1 MITIYQKP
9 FGFHIKLDKWNAD
22 IIADIKAINWQS
34 RKYIEAE
41 RVWEVDLS
49 HKAAVDALKIRYGG
63 RFVEQTEEEKIG
75 EIPPMPKLTIDIP
88 TRLPLREY
96 QAEGVAY
103 GMEKLHFINGDAPG
117 LGKEQPLSSL
127 IATPDGFVKMGN
139 VKIGT
144 SVFGADGNIYNV
156 TGVFPQ
162 GKKDVYEITFN
173 DGVVTHCGIDHL
185 WKIRDANRRRRG
197 NGWII
202 KPLSFMLKWGVLSKL
217 DNKRE
222 KSGRKA
228 ALKWEIP
235 MCDPV
240 KYSEKDYLIHPY
252 LLGIM
257 LGDGSLG
264 NKCICIS
271 IPDTEKEILDRI
283 TYLIP
288 EYMKFTPN
296 RSGACPNYS
305 LAQKYAYKNNPFMK
319 EIRELKLDVNGSKK
333 FIPEIYL
340 HGSVEQRIEL
350 LRGLM
355 DSDGSAKK
363 NRLTFHSKS
372 KSLVDSVATLV
383 RSLGGQAIIRIYDR
397 THHNKGIEYQLN
409 IRIKICPFYLTR
421 KIAQYNIKKENYC
434 SRYIKSV
441 VLKSNEEC
449 QCISV
454 SAPDKLYLTDN
465 YIVTHNTFQT
475 ITTIYALNAWPAL
488 IICPASLRRNWQA
501 EWEKFVG
508 IKAMIL
514 NDSVKKTWTTFY
526 EMGMCKVFIVNYESL
541 KKYFVLDIVKNEKG
555 KFKLSNVKFNS
566 NINIFESVAI
576 DEIHKCFP
584 YETLVNT
591 NKGLFKI
598 GDIVE
603 NNRNDLLVM
612 SLNLSTNLLT
622 YKPIINTW
630 KNDIRHRKIC
640 NITHNEGI
648 LRATEDHKIYTA
660 SGRYKKVSEIKSG
673 EILFVLQKEIHGSK
687 TRQWNR
693 KILQPQLCYK
703 PNEHKLQGERD
714 GSSKKRKNR
723 NYLRVVRKEILY
735 TCKQINTTQQRKAK
749 KVLQSKLFCK
759 IENEPAG
766 NKRKSL
772 FRRIK
777 SKTEKRCTKSEKQSC
792 SIKIK
797 IRQNDIKQSYV
808 KSGNKEKG
816 YRKIKRENIS
826 FKRWKW
832 TNDSSTIKTL
842 GSVMFTKR
850 SFRVSNNYRSGKKS
864 IRISSV
870 LLQSRYCFDF
880 IKDCNRSGR
889 IVSWNEKMEIFR
901 RTKNR
906 NIKCVRVESVEVQK
920 QRNNGQLGRSF
931 EKNQTVYDLEIAD
944 NNNYFADNI
953 LVSNCK
959 DPTTMVSKLVRGI
972 CAKKKVVI
980 GLTGTP
986 IVNKPKD
993 LVAQLLTIGQLEA
1006 VAGNYKH
1013 FMNRYCGGMAGAG
1026 ATNLSELNYKL
1037 KTTCFFQR
1045 LKKDVLKDLPDKV
1058 HQIVYCDITTRDEY
1072 NKAST
1077 DLANYLKENKD
1088 KTDAEVAKSMRGEV
1102 MVKIGILKQISARGK
1117 MNEVSEYIEE
1127 IVDADEKVGVF
1138 LHHKE
1143 IANFVKEKFPST
1155 LLYTGSQSD
1164 EEKNKAVHDFQKCK
1178 KCDIRFENHVNCDH
1192 EHVPSNNKII
1202 ALSTKAGGVGLTLT
1216 AASRMA
1222 VIELPWHPADCEQI
1236 ESRFHRMSQKNSV
1249 QCTYFLGKDTID
1261 EHIYDIIEKKR
1272 AIADTVL
1279 GVSDD
1284 RKFVDDFI
1292 KDFADGKIKL

>member
-49 HKAAVDALKIRYGG
+49 HKSAVDQLKIKYNGRY
-63 RFVEQTEEEKIG
+63 VEQTEEEKIDD
-75 EIPPMPKLTIDIP
+75 IPPMPKLTIDIP

-117 LGKEQPLSSL
+117 LGKS
-127 IATPDGFVKMGN
+127 
-139 VKIGT
+139 
-144 SVFGADGNIYNV
+144 
-156 TGVFPQ
+156 
-162 GKKDVYEITFN
+162 
-173 DGVVTHCGIDHL
+173 
-185 WKIRDANRRRRG
+185 
-197 NGWII
+197 
-202 KPLSFMLKWGVLSKL
+202 
-217 DNKRE
+217 
-222 KSGRKA
+222 
-228 ALKWEIP
+228 
-235 MCDPV
+235 
-240 KYSEKDYLIHPY
+240 
-252 LLGIM
+252 
-257 LGDGSLG
+257 
-264 NKCICIS
+264 
-271 IPDTEKEILDRI
+271 
-283 TYLIP
+283 
-288 EYMKFTPN
+288 
-296 RSGACPNYS
+296 
-305 LAQKYAYKNNPFMK
+305 
-319 EIRELKLDVNGSKK
+319 
-333 FIPEIYL
+333 
-340 HGSVEQRIEL
+340 
-350 LRGLM
+350 
-355 DSDGSAKK
+355 
-363 NRLTFHSKS
+363 
-372 KSLVDSVATLV
+372 
-383 RSLGGQAIIRIYDR
+383 
-397 THHNKGIEYQLN
+397 
-409 IRIKICPFYLTR
+409 
-421 KIAQYNIKKENYC
+421 
-434 SRYIKSV
+434 
-441 VLKSNEEC
+441 
-449 QCISV
+449 
-454 SAPDKLYLTDN
+454 
-465 YIVTHNTFQT
+465 FQT
-475 ITTIYALNAWPAL
+475 IATIYALNAWPAL
-488 IICPASLRRNWQA
+488 IICPASLRRNWQL

-514 NDSVKKTWTTFY
+514 NDSVKKTWPTFY

-576 DEIHKCFP
+576 DE
-584 YETLVNT
+584 L
-591 NKGLFKI
+591 
-598 GDIVE
+598 
-603 NNRNDLLVM
+603 
-612 SLNLSTNLLT
+612 
-622 YKPIINTW
+622 
-630 KNDIRHRKIC
+630 
-640 NITHNEGI
+640 
-648 LRATEDHKIYTA
+648 HKI
-660 SGRYKKVSEIKSG
+660 
-673 EILFVLQKEIHGSK
+673 
-687 TRQWNR
+687 
-693 KILQPQLCYK
+693 
-703 PNEHKLQGERD
+703 
-714 GSSKKRKNR
+714 
-723 NYLRVVRKEILY
+723 
-735 TCKQINTTQQRKAK
+735 
-749 KVLQSKLFCK
+749 
-759 IENEPAG
+759 
-766 NKRKSL
+766 
-772 FRRIK
+772 
-777 SKTEKRCTKSEKQSC
+777 
-792 SIKIK
+792 
-797 IRQNDIKQSYV
+797 
-808 KSGNKEKG
+808 
-816 YRKIKRENIS
+816 
-826 FKRWKW
+826 
-832 TNDSSTIKTL
+832 
-842 GSVMFTKR
+842 
-850 SFRVSNNYRSGKKS
+850 
-864 IRISSV
+864 
-870 LLQSRYCFDF
+870 
-880 IKDCNRSGR
+880 
-889 IVSWNEKMEIFR
+889 
-901 RTKNR
+901 
-906 NIKCVRVESVEVQK
+906 
-920 QRNNGQLGRSF
+920 
-931 EKNQTVYDLEIAD
+931 
-944 NNNYFADNI
+944 
-953 LVSNCK
+953 K
-959 DPTTMVSKLVRGI
+959 DPTTMVSKLVRGV

-993 LVAQLLTIGQLEA
+993 LVAQLLAIGQLEA

-1026 ATNLSELNYKL
+1026 ATNLEELNYKL

-1072 NKAST
+1072 NKASS

-1292 KDFADGKIKL
+1292 KDYNDGKIKL

>member
-1 MITIYQKP
+1 MITIFQKP

-117 LGKEQPLSSL
+117 LGKS
-127 IATPDGFVKMGN
+127 
-139 VKIGT
+139 
-144 SVFGADGNIYNV
+144 
-156 TGVFPQ
+156 
-162 GKKDVYEITFN
+162 
-173 DGVVTHCGIDHL
+173 
-185 WKIRDANRRRRG
+185 
-197 NGWII
+197 
-202 KPLSFMLKWGVLSKL
+202 
-217 DNKRE
+217 
-222 KSGRKA
+222 
-228 ALKWEIP
+228 
-235 MCDPV
+235 
-240 KYSEKDYLIHPY
+240 
-252 LLGIM
+252 
-257 LGDGSLG
+257 
-264 NKCICIS
+264 
-271 IPDTEKEILDRI
+271 
-283 TYLIP
+283 
-288 EYMKFTPN
+288 
-296 RSGACPNYS
+296 
-305 LAQKYAYKNNPFMK
+305 
-319 EIRELKLDVNGSKK
+319 
-333 FIPEIYL
+333 
-340 HGSVEQRIEL
+340 
-350 LRGLM
+350 
-355 DSDGSAKK
+355 
-363 NRLTFHSKS
+363 
-372 KSLVDSVATLV
+372 
-383 RSLGGQAIIRIYDR
+383 
-397 THHNKGIEYQLN
+397 
-409 IRIKICPFYLTR
+409 
-421 KIAQYNIKKENYC
+421 
-434 SRYIKSV
+434 
-441 VLKSNEEC
+441 
-449 QCISV
+449 
-454 SAPDKLYLTDN
+454 
-465 YIVTHNTFQT
+465 FQT
-475 ITTIYALNAWPAL
+475 IATIYALNAWPAL
-488 IICPASLRRNWQA
+488 IICPASLRRNWQL

-514 NDSVKKTWTTFY
+514 NDSVKKTWPTFY

-576 DEIHKCFP
+576 DE
-584 YETLVNT
+584 L
-591 NKGLFKI
+591 
-598 GDIVE
+598 
-603 NNRNDLLVM
+603 
-612 SLNLSTNLLT
+612 
-622 YKPIINTW
+622 
-630 KNDIRHRKIC
+630 
-640 NITHNEGI
+640 
-648 LRATEDHKIYTA
+648 HKI
-660 SGRYKKVSEIKSG
+660 
-673 EILFVLQKEIHGSK
+673 
-687 TRQWNR
+687 
-693 KILQPQLCYK
+693 
-703 PNEHKLQGERD
+703 
-714 GSSKKRKNR
+714 
-723 NYLRVVRKEILY
+723 
-735 TCKQINTTQQRKAK
+735 
-749 KVLQSKLFCK
+749 
-759 IENEPAG
+759 
-766 NKRKSL
+766 
-772 FRRIK
+772 
-777 SKTEKRCTKSEKQSC
+777 
-792 SIKIK
+792 
-797 IRQNDIKQSYV
+797 
-808 KSGNKEKG
+808 
-816 YRKIKRENIS
+816 
-826 FKRWKW
+826 
-832 TNDSSTIKTL
+832 
-842 GSVMFTKR
+842 
-850 SFRVSNNYRSGKKS
+850 
-864 IRISSV
+864 
-870 LLQSRYCFDF
+870 
-880 IKDCNRSGR
+880 
-889 IVSWNEKMEIFR
+889 
-901 RTKNR
+901 
-906 NIKCVRVESVEVQK
+906 
-920 QRNNGQLGRSF
+920 
-931 EKNQTVYDLEIAD
+931 
-944 NNNYFADNI
+944 
-953 LVSNCK
+953 K
-959 DPTTMVSKLVRGI
+959 DPTTMVSKLVRGV

-993 LVAQLLTIGQLEA
+993 LVAQLLAIGQLEA

-1026 ATNLSELNYKL
+1026 ATNLEELNYKL

-1292 KDFADGKIKL
+1292 KDYNDGKIKL

>member
-117 LGKEQPLSSL
+117 LGKS
-127 IATPDGFVKMGN
+127 
-139 VKIGT
+139 
-144 SVFGADGNIYNV
+144 
-156 TGVFPQ
+156 
-162 GKKDVYEITFN
+162 
-173 DGVVTHCGIDHL
+173 
-185 WKIRDANRRRRG
+185 
-197 NGWII
+197 
-202 KPLSFMLKWGVLSKL
+202 
-217 DNKRE
+217 
-222 KSGRKA
+222 
-228 ALKWEIP
+228 
-235 MCDPV
+235 
-240 KYSEKDYLIHPY
+240 
-252 LLGIM
+252 
-257 LGDGSLG
+257 
-264 NKCICIS
+264 
-271 IPDTEKEILDRI
+271 
-283 TYLIP
+283 
-288 EYMKFTPN
+288 
-296 RSGACPNYS
+296 
-305 LAQKYAYKNNPFMK
+305 
-319 EIRELKLDVNGSKK
+319 
-333 FIPEIYL
+333 
-340 HGSVEQRIEL
+340 
-350 LRGLM
+350 
-355 DSDGSAKK
+355 
-363 NRLTFHSKS
+363 
-372 KSLVDSVATLV
+372 
-383 RSLGGQAIIRIYDR
+383 
-397 THHNKGIEYQLN
+397 
-409 IRIKICPFYLTR
+409 
-421 KIAQYNIKKENYC
+421 
-434 SRYIKSV
+434 
-441 VLKSNEEC
+441 
-449 QCISV
+449 
-454 SAPDKLYLTDN
+454 
-465 YIVTHNTFQT
+465 FQT
-475 ITTIYALNAWPAL
+475 IATIYALNAWPAL
-488 IICPASLRRNWQA
+488 IICPASLRRNWQL

-514 NDSVKKTWTTFY
+514 NDSVKKTWPTFY

-576 DEIHKCFP
+576 DE
-584 YETLVNT
+584 L
-591 NKGLFKI
+591 
-598 GDIVE
+598 
-603 NNRNDLLVM
+603 
-612 SLNLSTNLLT
+612 
-622 YKPIINTW
+622 
-630 KNDIRHRKIC
+630 
-640 NITHNEGI
+640 
-648 LRATEDHKIYTA
+648 HKI
-660 SGRYKKVSEIKSG
+660 
-673 EILFVLQKEIHGSK
+673 
-687 TRQWNR
+687 
-693 KILQPQLCYK
+693 
-703 PNEHKLQGERD
+703 
-714 GSSKKRKNR
+714 
-723 NYLRVVRKEILY
+723 
-735 TCKQINTTQQRKAK
+735 
-749 KVLQSKLFCK
+749 
-759 IENEPAG
+759 
-766 NKRKSL
+766 
-772 FRRIK
+772 
-777 SKTEKRCTKSEKQSC
+777 
-792 SIKIK
+792 
-797 IRQNDIKQSYV
+797 
-808 KSGNKEKG
+808 
-816 YRKIKRENIS
+816 
-826 FKRWKW
+826 
-832 TNDSSTIKTL
+832 
-842 GSVMFTKR
+842 
-850 SFRVSNNYRSGKKS
+850 
-864 IRISSV
+864 
-870 LLQSRYCFDF
+870 
-880 IKDCNRSGR
+880 
-889 IVSWNEKMEIFR
+889 
-901 RTKNR
+901 
-906 NIKCVRVESVEVQK
+906 
-920 QRNNGQLGRSF
+920 
-931 EKNQTVYDLEIAD
+931 
-944 NNNYFADNI
+944 
-953 LVSNCK
+953 K
-959 DPTTMVSKLVRGI
+959 DPTTMVSKLVRGV

-993 LVAQLLTIGQLEA
+993 LVAQLLAIGQLEA

-1026 ATNLSELNYKL
+1026 ATNLEELNYKL

-1155 LLYTGSQSD
+1155 LLYTGAQSD
-1164 EEKNKAVHDFQKCK
+1164 EEKDRAVHEFQKCK
-1178 KCDIRFENHVNCDH
+1178 KCNVRFENHINSDH
-1192 EHVPSNNKII
+1192 EHVPSDSKII

-1222 VIELPWHPADCEQI
+1222 VLELPWHPADCEQI

-1292 KDFADGKIKL
+1292 KDYNDGKIKL

>member
-1 MITIYQKP
+1 MITIFQKP

-88 TRLPLREY
+88 TRLPLRDY
-96 QAEGVAY
+96 QKEDVAY
-103 GMEKLHFINGDAPG
+103 GMEKLHFINGNQPG
-117 LGKEQPLSSL
+117 LGKSFEA
-127 IATPDGFVKMGN
+127 IA
-139 VKIGT
+139 
-144 SVFGADGNIYNV
+144 
-156 TGVFPQ
+156 
-162 GKKDVYEITFN
+162 
-173 DGVVTHCGIDHL
+173 
-185 WKIRDANRRRRG
+185 
-197 NGWII
+197 
-202 KPLSFMLKWGVLSKL
+202 
-217 DNKRE
+217 
-222 KSGRKA
+222 
-228 ALKWEIP
+228 
-235 MCDPV
+235 
-240 KYSEKDYLIHPY
+240 
-252 LLGIM
+252 
-257 LGDGSLG
+257 
-264 NKCICIS
+264 
-271 IPDTEKEILDRI
+271 
-283 TYLIP
+283 
-288 EYMKFTPN
+288 
-296 RSGACPNYS
+296 
-305 LAQKYAYKNNPFMK
+305 
-319 EIRELKLDVNGSKK
+319 
-333 FIPEIYL
+333 
-340 HGSVEQRIEL
+340 
-350 LRGLM
+350 
-355 DSDGSAKK
+355 
-363 NRLTFHSKS
+363 
-372 KSLVDSVATLV
+372 
-383 RSLGGQAIIRIYDR
+383 
-397 THHNKGIEYQLN
+397 
-409 IRIKICPFYLTR
+409 
-421 KIAQYNIKKENYC
+421 
-434 SRYIKSV
+434 
-441 VLKSNEEC
+441 
-449 QCISV
+449 
-454 SAPDKLYLTDN
+454 
-465 YIVTHNTFQT
+465 
-475 ITTIYALNAWPAL
+475 TIYALNAWPAL
-488 IICPASLRRNWQA
+488 IICPASLRRNWQI

-514 NDSVKKTWTTFY
+514 NDSVKKTWPTFY

-576 DEIHKCFP
+576 DE
-584 YETLVNT
+584 L
-591 NKGLFKI
+591 
-598 GDIVE
+598 
-603 NNRNDLLVM
+603 
-612 SLNLSTNLLT
+612 
-622 YKPIINTW
+622 
-630 KNDIRHRKIC
+630 
-640 NITHNEGI
+640 
-648 LRATEDHKIYTA
+648 HKI
-660 SGRYKKVSEIKSG
+660 
-673 EILFVLQKEIHGSK
+673 
-687 TRQWNR
+687 
-693 KILQPQLCYK
+693 
-703 PNEHKLQGERD
+703 
-714 GSSKKRKNR
+714 
-723 NYLRVVRKEILY
+723 
-735 TCKQINTTQQRKAK
+735 
-749 KVLQSKLFCK
+749 
-759 IENEPAG
+759 
-766 NKRKSL
+766 
-772 FRRIK
+772 
-777 SKTEKRCTKSEKQSC
+777 
-792 SIKIK
+792 
-797 IRQNDIKQSYV
+797 
-808 KSGNKEKG
+808 
-816 YRKIKRENIS
+816 
-826 FKRWKW
+826 
-832 TNDSSTIKTL
+832 
-842 GSVMFTKR
+842 
-850 SFRVSNNYRSGKKS
+850 
-864 IRISSV
+864 
-870 LLQSRYCFDF
+870 
-880 IKDCNRSGR
+880 
-889 IVSWNEKMEIFR
+889 
-901 RTKNR
+901 
-906 NIKCVRVESVEVQK
+906 
-920 QRNNGQLGRSF
+920 
-931 EKNQTVYDLEIAD
+931 
-944 NNNYFADNI
+944 
-953 LVSNCK
+953 K
-959 DPTTMVSKLVRGI
+959 DPTTMVSKLVRGV

-993 LVAQLLTIGQLEA
+993 LVAQLLAIGQLEA

-1026 ATNLSELNYKL
+1026 ATNLEELNYKL

-1292 KDFADGKIKL
+1292 KDYNDGKIKL

>member
-1 MITIYQKP
+1 MITIFQKP

-117 LGKEQPLSSL
+117 LGKS
-127 IATPDGFVKMGN
+127 
-139 VKIGT
+139 
-144 SVFGADGNIYNV
+144 
-156 TGVFPQ
+156 
-162 GKKDVYEITFN
+162 
-173 DGVVTHCGIDHL
+173 
-185 WKIRDANRRRRG
+185 
-197 NGWII
+197 
-202 KPLSFMLKWGVLSKL
+202 
-217 DNKRE
+217 
-222 KSGRKA
+222 
-228 ALKWEIP
+228 
-235 MCDPV
+235 
-240 KYSEKDYLIHPY
+240 
-252 LLGIM
+252 
-257 LGDGSLG
+257 
-264 NKCICIS
+264 
-271 IPDTEKEILDRI
+271 
-283 TYLIP
+283 
-288 EYMKFTPN
+288 
-296 RSGACPNYS
+296 
-305 LAQKYAYKNNPFMK
+305 
-319 EIRELKLDVNGSKK
+319 
-333 FIPEIYL
+333 
-340 HGSVEQRIEL
+340 
-350 LRGLM
+350 
-355 DSDGSAKK
+355 
-363 NRLTFHSKS
+363 
-372 KSLVDSVATLV
+372 
-383 RSLGGQAIIRIYDR
+383 
-397 THHNKGIEYQLN
+397 
-409 IRIKICPFYLTR
+409 
-421 KIAQYNIKKENYC
+421 
-434 SRYIKSV
+434 
-441 VLKSNEEC
+441 
-449 QCISV
+449 
-454 SAPDKLYLTDN
+454 
-465 YIVTHNTFQT
+465 FQT
-475 ITTIYALNAWPAL
+475 IATIYALNAWPAL
-488 IICPASLRRNWQA
+488 IICPASLRRNWQL

-514 NDSVKKTWTTFY
+514 NDSVKKTWPTFY

-576 DEIHKCFP
+576 DE
-584 YETLVNT
+584 L
-591 NKGLFKI
+591 
-598 GDIVE
+598 
-603 NNRNDLLVM
+603 
-612 SLNLSTNLLT
+612 
-622 YKPIINTW
+622 
-630 KNDIRHRKIC
+630 
-640 NITHNEGI
+640 
-648 LRATEDHKIYTA
+648 HKI
-660 SGRYKKVSEIKSG
+660 
-673 EILFVLQKEIHGSK
+673 
-687 TRQWNR
+687 
-693 KILQPQLCYK
+693 
-703 PNEHKLQGERD
+703 
-714 GSSKKRKNR
+714 
-723 NYLRVVRKEILY
+723 
-735 TCKQINTTQQRKAK
+735 
-749 KVLQSKLFCK
+749 
-759 IENEPAG
+759 
-766 NKRKSL
+766 
-772 FRRIK
+772 
-777 SKTEKRCTKSEKQSC
+777 
-792 SIKIK
+792 
-797 IRQNDIKQSYV
+797 
-808 KSGNKEKG
+808 
-816 YRKIKRENIS
+816 
-826 FKRWKW
+826 
-832 TNDSSTIKTL
+832 
-842 GSVMFTKR
+842 
-850 SFRVSNNYRSGKKS
+850 
-864 IRISSV
+864 
-870 LLQSRYCFDF
+870 
-880 IKDCNRSGR
+880 
-889 IVSWNEKMEIFR
+889 
-901 RTKNR
+901 
-906 NIKCVRVESVEVQK
+906 
-920 QRNNGQLGRSF
+920 
-931 EKNQTVYDLEIAD
+931 
-944 NNNYFADNI
+944 
-953 LVSNCK
+953 K
-959 DPTTMVSKLVRGI
+959 DPTTMVSKLVRGV

-993 LVAQLLTIGQLEA
+993 LVAQLLAIGQLEA

-1026 ATNLSELNYKL
+1026 ATNLEELNYKL

-1072 NKAST
+1072 NKASS

-1202 ALSTKAGGVGLTLT
+1202 ALSTKAGSVGLTLT

-1261 EHIYDIIEKKR
+1261 EHTYDIIEKKR

-1292 KDFADGKIKL
+1292 KDYNDGKIKL

>member
-1 MITIYQKP
+1 MITIFQKP

-49 HKAAVDALKIRYGG
+49 HKSAVDQLKIKYNGRY
-63 RFVEQTEEEKIG
+63 VEQTEEEKIG
-75 EIPPMPKLTIDIP
+75 DIPPMPKLTIDIP

-96 QAEGVAY
+96 QADGVAY

-488 IICPASLRRNWQA
+488 IICPASLRRNWQL

-514 NDSVKKTWTTFY
+514 NDSVKKTWPTFY

-541 KKYFVLDIVKNEKG
+541 KKFFVQDIVKNEKG

-566 NINIFESVAI
+566 NITLFDSVAI
-576 DEIHKCFP
+576 DE
-584 YETLVNT
+584 L
-591 NKGLFKI
+591 
-598 GDIVE
+598 
-603 NNRNDLLVM
+603 
-612 SLNLSTNLLT
+612 
-622 YKPIINTW
+622 
-630 KNDIRHRKIC
+630 
-640 NITHNEGI
+640 
-648 LRATEDHKIYTA
+648 HKI
-660 SGRYKKVSEIKSG
+660 
-673 EILFVLQKEIHGSK
+673 
-687 TRQWNR
+687 
-693 KILQPQLCYK
+693 
-703 PNEHKLQGERD
+703 
-714 GSSKKRKNR
+714 
-723 NYLRVVRKEILY
+723 
-735 TCKQINTTQQRKAK
+735 
-749 KVLQSKLFCK
+749 
-759 IENEPAG
+759 
-766 NKRKSL
+766 
-772 FRRIK
+772 
-777 SKTEKRCTKSEKQSC
+777 
-792 SIKIK
+792 
-797 IRQNDIKQSYV
+797 
-808 KSGNKEKG
+808 
-816 YRKIKRENIS
+816 
-826 FKRWKW
+826 
-832 TNDSSTIKTL
+832 
-842 GSVMFTKR
+842 
-850 SFRVSNNYRSGKKS
+850 
-864 IRISSV
+864 
-870 LLQSRYCFDF
+870 
-880 IKDCNRSGR
+880 
-889 IVSWNEKMEIFR
+889 
-901 RTKNR
+901 
-906 NIKCVRVESVEVQK
+906 
-920 QRNNGQLGRSF
+920 
-931 EKNQTVYDLEIAD
+931 
-944 NNNYFADNI
+944 
-953 LVSNCK
+953 K
-959 DPTTMVSKLVRGI
+959 DPTTMVSKLVRGV

-993 LVAQLLTIGQLEA
+993 LVAQLLAIGQLEA

-1026 ATNLSELNYKL
+1026 ATNLEELNYKL

-1292 KDFADGKIKL
+1292 KDYNDGKIKL

>member
-1 MITIYQKP
+1 MITIFQKP

-49 HKAAVDALKIRYGG
+49 HKSAVDQLKIKYNGRY
-63 RFVEQTEEEKIG
+63 VEQTEEEKIG
-75 EIPPMPKLTIDIP
+75 DIPPMPKLTIDIP

-96 QAEGVAY
+96 QADGVAY

-117 LGKEQPLSSL
+117 LGKS
-127 IATPDGFVKMGN
+127 
-139 VKIGT
+139 
-144 SVFGADGNIYNV
+144 
-156 TGVFPQ
+156 
-162 GKKDVYEITFN
+162 
-173 DGVVTHCGIDHL
+173 
-185 WKIRDANRRRRG
+185 
-197 NGWII
+197 
-202 KPLSFMLKWGVLSKL
+202 
-217 DNKRE
+217 
-222 KSGRKA
+222 
-228 ALKWEIP
+228 
-235 MCDPV
+235 
-240 KYSEKDYLIHPY
+240 
-252 LLGIM
+252 
-257 LGDGSLG
+257 
-264 NKCICIS
+264 
-271 IPDTEKEILDRI
+271 
-283 TYLIP
+283 
-288 EYMKFTPN
+288 
-296 RSGACPNYS
+296 
-305 LAQKYAYKNNPFMK
+305 
-319 EIRELKLDVNGSKK
+319 
-333 FIPEIYL
+333 
-340 HGSVEQRIEL
+340 
-350 LRGLM
+350 
-355 DSDGSAKK
+355 
-363 NRLTFHSKS
+363 
-372 KSLVDSVATLV
+372 
-383 RSLGGQAIIRIYDR
+383 
-397 THHNKGIEYQLN
+397 
-409 IRIKICPFYLTR
+409 
-421 KIAQYNIKKENYC
+421 
-434 SRYIKSV
+434 
-441 VLKSNEEC
+441 
-449 QCISV
+449 
-454 SAPDKLYLTDN
+454 
-465 YIVTHNTFQT
+465 FQT
-475 ITTIYALNAWPAL
+475 IATIYALNAWPAL
-488 IICPASLRRNWQA
+488 IICPASLRRNWQL

-514 NDSVKKTWTTFY
+514 NDSVKKTWPTFY

-576 DEIHKCFP
+576 DE
-584 YETLVNT
+584 L
-591 NKGLFKI
+591 
-598 GDIVE
+598 
-603 NNRNDLLVM
+603 
-612 SLNLSTNLLT
+612 
-622 YKPIINTW
+622 
-630 KNDIRHRKIC
+630 
-640 NITHNEGI
+640 
-648 LRATEDHKIYTA
+648 HKI
-660 SGRYKKVSEIKSG
+660 
-673 EILFVLQKEIHGSK
+673 
-687 TRQWNR
+687 
-693 KILQPQLCYK
+693 
-703 PNEHKLQGERD
+703 
-714 GSSKKRKNR
+714 
-723 NYLRVVRKEILY
+723 
-735 TCKQINTTQQRKAK
+735 
-749 KVLQSKLFCK
+749 
-759 IENEPAG
+759 
-766 NKRKSL
+766 
-772 FRRIK
+772 
-777 SKTEKRCTKSEKQSC
+777 
-792 SIKIK
+792 
-797 IRQNDIKQSYV
+797 
-808 KSGNKEKG
+808 
-816 YRKIKRENIS
+816 
-826 FKRWKW
+826 
-832 TNDSSTIKTL
+832 
-842 GSVMFTKR
+842 
-850 SFRVSNNYRSGKKS
+850 
-864 IRISSV
+864 
-870 LLQSRYCFDF
+870 
-880 IKDCNRSGR
+880 
-889 IVSWNEKMEIFR
+889 
-901 RTKNR
+901 
-906 NIKCVRVESVEVQK
+906 
-920 QRNNGQLGRSF
+920 
-931 EKNQTVYDLEIAD
+931 
-944 NNNYFADNI
+944 
-953 LVSNCK
+953 K
-959 DPTTMVSKLVRGI
+959 DPTTMVSKLVRGV

-993 LVAQLLTIGQLEA
+993 LVAQLLAIGQLEA

-1026 ATNLSELNYKL
+1026 ATNLEELNYKL

-1292 KDFADGKIKL
+1292 KDYNDGKIKL

>member
-117 LGKEQPLSSL
+117 LGKS
-127 IATPDGFVKMGN
+127 
-139 VKIGT
+139 
-144 SVFGADGNIYNV
+144 
-156 TGVFPQ
+156 
-162 GKKDVYEITFN
+162 
-173 DGVVTHCGIDHL
+173 
-185 WKIRDANRRRRG
+185 
-197 NGWII
+197 
-202 KPLSFMLKWGVLSKL
+202 
-217 DNKRE
+217 
-222 KSGRKA
+222 
-228 ALKWEIP
+228 
-235 MCDPV
+235 
-240 KYSEKDYLIHPY
+240 
-252 LLGIM
+252 
-257 LGDGSLG
+257 
-264 NKCICIS
+264 
-271 IPDTEKEILDRI
+271 
-283 TYLIP
+283 
-288 EYMKFTPN
+288 
-296 RSGACPNYS
+296 
-305 LAQKYAYKNNPFMK
+305 
-319 EIRELKLDVNGSKK
+319 
-333 FIPEIYL
+333 
-340 HGSVEQRIEL
+340 
-350 LRGLM
+350 
-355 DSDGSAKK
+355 
-363 NRLTFHSKS
+363 
-372 KSLVDSVATLV
+372 
-383 RSLGGQAIIRIYDR
+383 
-397 THHNKGIEYQLN
+397 
-409 IRIKICPFYLTR
+409 
-421 KIAQYNIKKENYC
+421 
-434 SRYIKSV
+434 
-441 VLKSNEEC
+441 
-449 QCISV
+449 
-454 SAPDKLYLTDN
+454 
-465 YIVTHNTFQT
+465 FQT
-475 ITTIYALNAWPAL
+475 IATIYALNAWPAL
-488 IICPASLRRNWQA
+488 IICPASLRRNWQL

-514 NDSVKKTWTTFY
+514 NDSVKKTWPTFY

-576 DEIHKCFP
+576 DE
-584 YETLVNT
+584 L
-591 NKGLFKI
+591 
-598 GDIVE
+598 
-603 NNRNDLLVM
+603 
-612 SLNLSTNLLT
+612 
-622 YKPIINTW
+622 
-630 KNDIRHRKIC
+630 
-640 NITHNEGI
+640 
-648 LRATEDHKIYTA
+648 HKI
-660 SGRYKKVSEIKSG
+660 
-673 EILFVLQKEIHGSK
+673 
-687 TRQWNR
+687 
-693 KILQPQLCYK
+693 
-703 PNEHKLQGERD
+703 
-714 GSSKKRKNR
+714 
-723 NYLRVVRKEILY
+723 
-735 TCKQINTTQQRKAK
+735 
-749 KVLQSKLFCK
+749 
-759 IENEPAG
+759 
-766 NKRKSL
+766 
-772 FRRIK
+772 
-777 SKTEKRCTKSEKQSC
+777 
-792 SIKIK
+792 
-797 IRQNDIKQSYV
+797 
-808 KSGNKEKG
+808 
-816 YRKIKRENIS
+816 
-826 FKRWKW
+826 
-832 TNDSSTIKTL
+832 
-842 GSVMFTKR
+842 
-850 SFRVSNNYRSGKKS
+850 
-864 IRISSV
+864 
-870 LLQSRYCFDF
+870 
-880 IKDCNRSGR
+880 
-889 IVSWNEKMEIFR
+889 
-901 RTKNR
+901 
-906 NIKCVRVESVEVQK
+906 
-920 QRNNGQLGRSF
+920 
-931 EKNQTVYDLEIAD
+931 
-944 NNNYFADNI
+944 
-953 LVSNCK
+953 K
-959 DPTTMVSKLVRGI
+959 DPTTMVSKLVRGV

-993 LVAQLLTIGQLEA
+993 LVAQLLAIGQLEA

-1026 ATNLSELNYKL
+1026 ATNLEELNYKL

-1292 KDFADGKIKL
+1292 KDYNDGKIKL

>member
-1 MITIYQKP
+1 MITIFQKP

-103 GMEKLHFINGDAPG
+103 GMEKLHFINGDSPG
-117 LGKEQPLSSL
+117 LGKS
-127 IATPDGFVKMGN
+127 
-139 VKIGT
+139 
-144 SVFGADGNIYNV
+144 
-156 TGVFPQ
+156 
-162 GKKDVYEITFN
+162 
-173 DGVVTHCGIDHL
+173 
-185 WKIRDANRRRRG
+185 
-197 NGWII
+197 
-202 KPLSFMLKWGVLSKL
+202 
-217 DNKRE
+217 
-222 KSGRKA
+222 
-228 ALKWEIP
+228 
-235 MCDPV
+235 
-240 KYSEKDYLIHPY
+240 
-252 LLGIM
+252 
-257 LGDGSLG
+257 
-264 NKCICIS
+264 
-271 IPDTEKEILDRI
+271 
-283 TYLIP
+283 
-288 EYMKFTPN
+288 
-296 RSGACPNYS
+296 
-305 LAQKYAYKNNPFMK
+305 
-319 EIRELKLDVNGSKK
+319 
-333 FIPEIYL
+333 
-340 HGSVEQRIEL
+340 
-350 LRGLM
+350 
-355 DSDGSAKK
+355 
-363 NRLTFHSKS
+363 
-372 KSLVDSVATLV
+372 
-383 RSLGGQAIIRIYDR
+383 
-397 THHNKGIEYQLN
+397 
-409 IRIKICPFYLTR
+409 
-421 KIAQYNIKKENYC
+421 
-434 SRYIKSV
+434 
-441 VLKSNEEC
+441 
-449 QCISV
+449 
-454 SAPDKLYLTDN
+454 
-465 YIVTHNTFQT
+465 FQT
-475 ITTIYALNAWPAL
+475 IATIYALNAWPAL
-488 IICPASLRRNWQA
+488 IICPASLRRNWQL

-514 NDSVKKTWTTFY
+514 NDSVKKTWPTFY

-541 KKYFVLDIVKNEKG
+541 KKFFVQDIVKNEKG

-576 DEIHKCFP
+576 DE
-584 YETLVNT
+584 L
-591 NKGLFKI
+591 
-598 GDIVE
+598 
-603 NNRNDLLVM
+603 
-612 SLNLSTNLLT
+612 
-622 YKPIINTW
+622 
-630 KNDIRHRKIC
+630 
-640 NITHNEGI
+640 
-648 LRATEDHKIYTA
+648 HKI
-660 SGRYKKVSEIKSG
+660 
-673 EILFVLQKEIHGSK
+673 
-687 TRQWNR
+687 
-693 KILQPQLCYK
+693 
-703 PNEHKLQGERD
+703 
-714 GSSKKRKNR
+714 
-723 NYLRVVRKEILY
+723 
-735 TCKQINTTQQRKAK
+735 
-749 KVLQSKLFCK
+749 
-759 IENEPAG
+759 
-766 NKRKSL
+766 
-772 FRRIK
+772 
-777 SKTEKRCTKSEKQSC
+777 
-792 SIKIK
+792 
-797 IRQNDIKQSYV
+797 
-808 KSGNKEKG
+808 
-816 YRKIKRENIS
+816 
-826 FKRWKW
+826 
-832 TNDSSTIKTL
+832 
-842 GSVMFTKR
+842 
-850 SFRVSNNYRSGKKS
+850 
-864 IRISSV
+864 
-870 LLQSRYCFDF
+870 
-880 IKDCNRSGR
+880 
-889 IVSWNEKMEIFR
+889 
-901 RTKNR
+901 
-906 NIKCVRVESVEVQK
+906 
-920 QRNNGQLGRSF
+920 
-931 EKNQTVYDLEIAD
+931 
-944 NNNYFADNI
+944 
-953 LVSNCK
+953 K
-959 DPTTMVSKLVRGI
+959 DPTTMVSKLVRGV

-993 LVAQLLTIGQLEA
+993 LVAQLLAIGQLEA

-1026 ATNLSELNYKL
+1026 ATNLEELNYKL

-1072 NKAST
+1072 NKASS

-1292 KDFADGKIKL
+1292 KDYNDGKIKL

>member
-49 HKAAVDALKIRYGG
+49 HKAAVDQLKIRYNG
-63 RFVEQTEEEKIG
+63 RYVEQTEEEKIG
-75 EIPPMPKLTIDIP
+75 DIPPMPKLTIDIP

-96 QAEGVAY
+96 QADGVAY

-117 LGKEQPLSSL
+117 LGKS
-127 IATPDGFVKMGN
+127 
-139 VKIGT
+139 
-144 SVFGADGNIYNV
+144 
-156 TGVFPQ
+156 
-162 GKKDVYEITFN
+162 
-173 DGVVTHCGIDHL
+173 
-185 WKIRDANRRRRG
+185 
-197 NGWII
+197 
-202 KPLSFMLKWGVLSKL
+202 
-217 DNKRE
+217 
-222 KSGRKA
+222 
-228 ALKWEIP
+228 
-235 MCDPV
+235 
-240 KYSEKDYLIHPY
+240 
-252 LLGIM
+252 
-257 LGDGSLG
+257 
-264 NKCICIS
+264 
-271 IPDTEKEILDRI
+271 
-283 TYLIP
+283 
-288 EYMKFTPN
+288 
-296 RSGACPNYS
+296 
-305 LAQKYAYKNNPFMK
+305 
-319 EIRELKLDVNGSKK
+319 
-333 FIPEIYL
+333 
-340 HGSVEQRIEL
+340 
-350 LRGLM
+350 
-355 DSDGSAKK
+355 
-363 NRLTFHSKS
+363 
-372 KSLVDSVATLV
+372 
-383 RSLGGQAIIRIYDR
+383 
-397 THHNKGIEYQLN
+397 
-409 IRIKICPFYLTR
+409 
-421 KIAQYNIKKENYC
+421 
-434 SRYIKSV
+434 
-441 VLKSNEEC
+441 
-449 QCISV
+449 
-454 SAPDKLYLTDN
+454 
-465 YIVTHNTFQT
+465 FQT
-475 ITTIYALNAWPAL
+475 IATIYALNAWPAL
-488 IICPASLRRNWQA
+488 IICPASLRRNWQL

-514 NDSVKKTWTTFY
+514 NDSVKKTWPTFY

-576 DEIHKCFP
+576 DE
-584 YETLVNT
+584 L
-591 NKGLFKI
+591 
-598 GDIVE
+598 
-603 NNRNDLLVM
+603 
-612 SLNLSTNLLT
+612 
-622 YKPIINTW
+622 
-630 KNDIRHRKIC
+630 
-640 NITHNEGI
+640 
-648 LRATEDHKIYTA
+648 HKI
-660 SGRYKKVSEIKSG
+660 
-673 EILFVLQKEIHGSK
+673 
-687 TRQWNR
+687 
-693 KILQPQLCYK
+693 
-703 PNEHKLQGERD
+703 
-714 GSSKKRKNR
+714 
-723 NYLRVVRKEILY
+723 
-735 TCKQINTTQQRKAK
+735 
-749 KVLQSKLFCK
+749 
-759 IENEPAG
+759 
-766 NKRKSL
+766 
-772 FRRIK
+772 
-777 SKTEKRCTKSEKQSC
+777 
-792 SIKIK
+792 
-797 IRQNDIKQSYV
+797 
-808 KSGNKEKG
+808 
-816 YRKIKRENIS
+816 
-826 FKRWKW
+826 
-832 TNDSSTIKTL
+832 
-842 GSVMFTKR
+842 
-850 SFRVSNNYRSGKKS
+850 
-864 IRISSV
+864 
-870 LLQSRYCFDF
+870 
-880 IKDCNRSGR
+880 
-889 IVSWNEKMEIFR
+889 
-901 RTKNR
+901 
-906 NIKCVRVESVEVQK
+906 
-920 QRNNGQLGRSF
+920 
-931 EKNQTVYDLEIAD
+931 
-944 NNNYFADNI
+944 
-953 LVSNCK
+953 K
-959 DPTTMVSKLVRGI
+959 DPTTMVSKLVRGV

-993 LVAQLLTIGQLEA
+993 LVAQLLAIGQLEA

-1026 ATNLSELNYKL
+1026 ATNLEELNYKL

-1292 KDFADGKIKL
+1292 KDYNDGKIKL

>member
-1 MITIYQKP
+1 MITIFQKP

-88 TRLPLREY
+88 TRLPLRDY
-96 QAEGVAY
+96 QKEDVAY
-103 GMEKLHFINGDAPG
+103 GMEKLHFINGNQPG
-117 LGKEQPLSSL
+117 LGKSFEA
-127 IATPDGFVKMGN
+127 IA
-139 VKIGT
+139 
-144 SVFGADGNIYNV
+144 
-156 TGVFPQ
+156 
-162 GKKDVYEITFN
+162 
-173 DGVVTHCGIDHL
+173 
-185 WKIRDANRRRRG
+185 
-197 NGWII
+197 
-202 KPLSFMLKWGVLSKL
+202 
-217 DNKRE
+217 
-222 KSGRKA
+222 
-228 ALKWEIP
+228 
-235 MCDPV
+235 
-240 KYSEKDYLIHPY
+240 
-252 LLGIM
+252 
-257 LGDGSLG
+257 
-264 NKCICIS
+264 
-271 IPDTEKEILDRI
+271 
-283 TYLIP
+283 
-288 EYMKFTPN
+288 
-296 RSGACPNYS
+296 
-305 LAQKYAYKNNPFMK
+305 
-319 EIRELKLDVNGSKK
+319 
-333 FIPEIYL
+333 
-340 HGSVEQRIEL
+340 
-350 LRGLM
+350 
-355 DSDGSAKK
+355 
-363 NRLTFHSKS
+363 
-372 KSLVDSVATLV
+372 
-383 RSLGGQAIIRIYDR
+383 
-397 THHNKGIEYQLN
+397 
-409 IRIKICPFYLTR
+409 
-421 KIAQYNIKKENYC
+421 
-434 SRYIKSV
+434 
-441 VLKSNEEC
+441 
-449 QCISV
+449 
-454 SAPDKLYLTDN
+454 
-465 YIVTHNTFQT
+465 
-475 ITTIYALNAWPAL
+475 TIYALNAWPAL
-488 IICPASLRRNWQA
+488 IICPASLRRNWQL

-514 NDSVKKTWTTFY
+514 NDSVKKTWPTFY

-541 KKYFVLDIVKNEKG
+541 KKFFVQDIVKNEKG

-566 NINIFESVAI
+566 NITLFDSVAI
-576 DEIHKCFP
+576 DE
-584 YETLVNT
+584 L
-591 NKGLFKI
+591 
-598 GDIVE
+598 
-603 NNRNDLLVM
+603 
-612 SLNLSTNLLT
+612 
-622 YKPIINTW
+622 
-630 KNDIRHRKIC
+630 
-640 NITHNEGI
+640 
-648 LRATEDHKIYTA
+648 HKI
-660 SGRYKKVSEIKSG
+660 
-673 EILFVLQKEIHGSK
+673 
-687 TRQWNR
+687 
-693 KILQPQLCYK
+693 
-703 PNEHKLQGERD
+703 
-714 GSSKKRKNR
+714 
-723 NYLRVVRKEILY
+723 
-735 TCKQINTTQQRKAK
+735 
-749 KVLQSKLFCK
+749 
-759 IENEPAG
+759 
-766 NKRKSL
+766 
-772 FRRIK
+772 
-777 SKTEKRCTKSEKQSC
+777 
-792 SIKIK
+792 
-797 IRQNDIKQSYV
+797 
-808 KSGNKEKG
+808 
-816 YRKIKRENIS
+816 
-826 FKRWKW
+826 
-832 TNDSSTIKTL
+832 
-842 GSVMFTKR
+842 
-850 SFRVSNNYRSGKKS
+850 
-864 IRISSV
+864 
-870 LLQSRYCFDF
+870 
-880 IKDCNRSGR
+880 
-889 IVSWNEKMEIFR
+889 
-901 RTKNR
+901 
-906 NIKCVRVESVEVQK
+906 
-920 QRNNGQLGRSF
+920 
-931 EKNQTVYDLEIAD
+931 
-944 NNNYFADNI
+944 
-953 LVSNCK
+953 K
-959 DPTTMVSKLVRGI
+959 DPTTMVSKLVRGV

-993 LVAQLLTIGQLEA
+993 LVAQLLAIGQLEA

-1026 ATNLSELNYKL
+1026 ATNLEELNYKL

-1292 KDFADGKIKL
+1292 KDYNDGKIKL

>member
-488 IICPASLRRNWQA
+488 IICPASLRSNWQL

-514 NDSVKKTWTTFY
+514 NDSVKKTWPTFY

-576 DEIHKCFP
+576 DE
-584 YETLVNT
+584 L
-591 NKGLFKI
+591 
-598 GDIVE
+598 
-603 NNRNDLLVM
+603 
-612 SLNLSTNLLT
+612 
-622 YKPIINTW
+622 
-630 KNDIRHRKIC
+630 
-640 NITHNEGI
+640 
-648 LRATEDHKIYTA
+648 HKI
-660 SGRYKKVSEIKSG
+660 
-673 EILFVLQKEIHGSK
+673 
-687 TRQWNR
+687 
-693 KILQPQLCYK
+693 
-703 PNEHKLQGERD
+703 
-714 GSSKKRKNR
+714 
-723 NYLRVVRKEILY
+723 
-735 TCKQINTTQQRKAK
+735 
-749 KVLQSKLFCK
+749 
-759 IENEPAG
+759 
-766 NKRKSL
+766 
-772 FRRIK
+772 
-777 SKTEKRCTKSEKQSC
+777 
-792 SIKIK
+792 
-797 IRQNDIKQSYV
+797 
-808 KSGNKEKG
+808 
-816 YRKIKRENIS
+816 
-826 FKRWKW
+826 
-832 TNDSSTIKTL
+832 
-842 GSVMFTKR
+842 
-850 SFRVSNNYRSGKKS
+850 
-864 IRISSV
+864 
-870 LLQSRYCFDF
+870 
-880 IKDCNRSGR
+880 
-889 IVSWNEKMEIFR
+889 
-901 RTKNR
+901 
-906 NIKCVRVESVEVQK
+906 
-920 QRNNGQLGRSF
+920 
-931 EKNQTVYDLEIAD
+931 
-944 NNNYFADNI
+944 
-953 LVSNCK
+953 K
-959 DPTTMVSKLVRGI
+959 DPTTMVSKLVRGV

-993 LVAQLLTIGQLEA
+993 LVAQLLAIGQLEA

-1026 ATNLSELNYKL
+1026 ATNLEELNYKL

-1292 KDFADGKIKL
+1292 KDYNDGKIKL

>member
-1 MITIYQKP
+1 MITIFQKP

-117 LGKEQPLSSL
+117 LGKS
-127 IATPDGFVKMGN
+127 
-139 VKIGT
+139 
-144 SVFGADGNIYNV
+144 
-156 TGVFPQ
+156 
-162 GKKDVYEITFN
+162 
-173 DGVVTHCGIDHL
+173 
-185 WKIRDANRRRRG
+185 
-197 NGWII
+197 
-202 KPLSFMLKWGVLSKL
+202 
-217 DNKRE
+217 
-222 KSGRKA
+222 
-228 ALKWEIP
+228 
-235 MCDPV
+235 
-240 KYSEKDYLIHPY
+240 
-252 LLGIM
+252 
-257 LGDGSLG
+257 
-264 NKCICIS
+264 
-271 IPDTEKEILDRI
+271 
-283 TYLIP
+283 
-288 EYMKFTPN
+288 
-296 RSGACPNYS
+296 
-305 LAQKYAYKNNPFMK
+305 
-319 EIRELKLDVNGSKK
+319 
-333 FIPEIYL
+333 
-340 HGSVEQRIEL
+340 
-350 LRGLM
+350 
-355 DSDGSAKK
+355 
-363 NRLTFHSKS
+363 
-372 KSLVDSVATLV
+372 
-383 RSLGGQAIIRIYDR
+383 
-397 THHNKGIEYQLN
+397 
-409 IRIKICPFYLTR
+409 
-421 KIAQYNIKKENYC
+421 
-434 SRYIKSV
+434 
-441 VLKSNEEC
+441 
-449 QCISV
+449 
-454 SAPDKLYLTDN
+454 
-465 YIVTHNTFQT
+465 FQT
-475 ITTIYALNAWPAL
+475 IATIYALNAWPAL
-488 IICPASLRRNWQA
+488 IICPASLRRNWQL

-514 NDSVKKTWTTFY
+514 NDSVKKTWPTFY

-576 DEIHKCFP
+576 DE
-584 YETLVNT
+584 L
-591 NKGLFKI
+591 
-598 GDIVE
+598 
-603 NNRNDLLVM
+603 
-612 SLNLSTNLLT
+612 
-622 YKPIINTW
+622 
-630 KNDIRHRKIC
+630 
-640 NITHNEGI
+640 
-648 LRATEDHKIYTA
+648 HKI
-660 SGRYKKVSEIKSG
+660 
-673 EILFVLQKEIHGSK
+673 
-687 TRQWNR
+687 
-693 KILQPQLCYK
+693 
-703 PNEHKLQGERD
+703 
-714 GSSKKRKNR
+714 
-723 NYLRVVRKEILY
+723 
-735 TCKQINTTQQRKAK
+735 
-749 KVLQSKLFCK
+749 
-759 IENEPAG
+759 
-766 NKRKSL
+766 
-772 FRRIK
+772 
-777 SKTEKRCTKSEKQSC
+777 
-792 SIKIK
+792 
-797 IRQNDIKQSYV
+797 
-808 KSGNKEKG
+808 
-816 YRKIKRENIS
+816 
-826 FKRWKW
+826 
-832 TNDSSTIKTL
+832 
-842 GSVMFTKR
+842 
-850 SFRVSNNYRSGKKS
+850 
-864 IRISSV
+864 
-870 LLQSRYCFDF
+870 
-880 IKDCNRSGR
+880 
-889 IVSWNEKMEIFR
+889 
-901 RTKNR
+901 
-906 NIKCVRVESVEVQK
+906 
-920 QRNNGQLGRSF
+920 
-931 EKNQTVYDLEIAD
+931 
-944 NNNYFADNI
+944 
-953 LVSNCK
+953 K
-959 DPTTMVSKLVRGI
+959 DPTTMVSKLVRGV

-993 LVAQLLTIGQLEA
+993 LVAQLLAIGQLEA

-1026 ATNLSELNYKL
+1026 ATNLEELNYKL

-1072 NKAST
+1072 NKASS

-1202 ALSTKAGGVGLTLT
+1202 ALSTKAGSVGLTLT

-1292 KDFADGKIKL
+1292 KDYNDGKIKL

>member
-88 TRLPLREY
+88 TRLPLRDY
-96 QAEGVAY
+96 QKEDVAY
-103 GMEKLHFINGDAPG
+103 GMEKLHFINGNQPG
-117 LGKEQPLSSL
+117 LGKSFEA
-127 IATPDGFVKMGN
+127 IA
-139 VKIGT
+139 
-144 SVFGADGNIYNV
+144 
-156 TGVFPQ
+156 
-162 GKKDVYEITFN
+162 
-173 DGVVTHCGIDHL
+173 
-185 WKIRDANRRRRG
+185 
-197 NGWII
+197 
-202 KPLSFMLKWGVLSKL
+202 
-217 DNKRE
+217 
-222 KSGRKA
+222 
-228 ALKWEIP
+228 
-235 MCDPV
+235 
-240 KYSEKDYLIHPY
+240 
-252 LLGIM
+252 
-257 LGDGSLG
+257 
-264 NKCICIS
+264 
-271 IPDTEKEILDRI
+271 
-283 TYLIP
+283 
-288 EYMKFTPN
+288 
-296 RSGACPNYS
+296 
-305 LAQKYAYKNNPFMK
+305 
-319 EIRELKLDVNGSKK
+319 
-333 FIPEIYL
+333 
-340 HGSVEQRIEL
+340 
-350 LRGLM
+350 
-355 DSDGSAKK
+355 
-363 NRLTFHSKS
+363 
-372 KSLVDSVATLV
+372 
-383 RSLGGQAIIRIYDR
+383 
-397 THHNKGIEYQLN
+397 
-409 IRIKICPFYLTR
+409 
-421 KIAQYNIKKENYC
+421 
-434 SRYIKSV
+434 
-441 VLKSNEEC
+441 
-449 QCISV
+449 
-454 SAPDKLYLTDN
+454 
-465 YIVTHNTFQT
+465 
-475 ITTIYALNAWPAL
+475 TIYALNAWPAL
-488 IICPASLRRNWQA
+488 IICPASLRRNWQI

-514 NDSVKKTWTTFY
+514 NDSVKKTWPTFY

-566 NINIFESVAI
+566 NINLFESVAI
-576 DEIHKCFP
+576 DE
-584 YETLVNT
+584 L
-591 NKGLFKI
+591 
-598 GDIVE
+598 
-603 NNRNDLLVM
+603 
-612 SLNLSTNLLT
+612 
-622 YKPIINTW
+622 
-630 KNDIRHRKIC
+630 
-640 NITHNEGI
+640 
-648 LRATEDHKIYTA
+648 HKI
-660 SGRYKKVSEIKSG
+660 
-673 EILFVLQKEIHGSK
+673 
-687 TRQWNR
+687 
-693 KILQPQLCYK
+693 
-703 PNEHKLQGERD
+703 
-714 GSSKKRKNR
+714 
-723 NYLRVVRKEILY
+723 
-735 TCKQINTTQQRKAK
+735 
-749 KVLQSKLFCK
+749 
-759 IENEPAG
+759 
-766 NKRKSL
+766 
-772 FRRIK
+772 
-777 SKTEKRCTKSEKQSC
+777 
-792 SIKIK
+792 
-797 IRQNDIKQSYV
+797 
-808 KSGNKEKG
+808 
-816 YRKIKRENIS
+816 
-826 FKRWKW
+826 
-832 TNDSSTIKTL
+832 
-842 GSVMFTKR
+842 
-850 SFRVSNNYRSGKKS
+850 
-864 IRISSV
+864 
-870 LLQSRYCFDF
+870 
-880 IKDCNRSGR
+880 
-889 IVSWNEKMEIFR
+889 
-901 RTKNR
+901 
-906 NIKCVRVESVEVQK
+906 
-920 QRNNGQLGRSF
+920 
-931 EKNQTVYDLEIAD
+931 
-944 NNNYFADNI
+944 
-953 LVSNCK
+953 K
-959 DPTTMVSKLVRGI
+959 DPTTMVSKLVRGV

-993 LVAQLLTIGQLEA
+993 LVAQLLAIGQLEA

-1026 ATNLSELNYKL
+1026 ATNLEELNYKL

-1292 KDFADGKIKL
+1292 KDYNDGKIKL

>member
-49 HKAAVDALKIRYGG
+49 HKAAVDALKIKYGG
-63 RFVEQTEEEKIG
+63 RFVEKTEEEKIG

-88 TRLPLREY
+88 TRLPLRDY

-103 GMEKLHFINGDAPG
+103 GMEKLHYINGDSPG
-117 LGKEQPLSSL
+117 LGKS
-127 IATPDGFVKMGN
+127 
-139 VKIGT
+139 
-144 SVFGADGNIYNV
+144 
-156 TGVFPQ
+156 
-162 GKKDVYEITFN
+162 
-173 DGVVTHCGIDHL
+173 
-185 WKIRDANRRRRG
+185 
-197 NGWII
+197 
-202 KPLSFMLKWGVLSKL
+202 
-217 DNKRE
+217 
-222 KSGRKA
+222 
-228 ALKWEIP
+228 
-235 MCDPV
+235 
-240 KYSEKDYLIHPY
+240 
-252 LLGIM
+252 
-257 LGDGSLG
+257 
-264 NKCICIS
+264 
-271 IPDTEKEILDRI
+271 
-283 TYLIP
+283 
-288 EYMKFTPN
+288 
-296 RSGACPNYS
+296 
-305 LAQKYAYKNNPFMK
+305 
-319 EIRELKLDVNGSKK
+319 
-333 FIPEIYL
+333 
-340 HGSVEQRIEL
+340 
-350 LRGLM
+350 
-355 DSDGSAKK
+355 
-363 NRLTFHSKS
+363 
-372 KSLVDSVATLV
+372 
-383 RSLGGQAIIRIYDR
+383 
-397 THHNKGIEYQLN
+397 
-409 IRIKICPFYLTR
+409 
-421 KIAQYNIKKENYC
+421 
-434 SRYIKSV
+434 
-441 VLKSNEEC
+441 
-449 QCISV
+449 
-454 SAPDKLYLTDN
+454 
-465 YIVTHNTFQT
+465 FQT
-475 ITTIYALNAWPAL
+475 IATIYALNAWPAL
-488 IICPASLRRNWQA
+488 IICPASLRRNWQL

-514 NDSVKKTWTTFY
+514 NDSVKKTWPTFY

-576 DEIHKCFP
+576 DE
-584 YETLVNT
+584 L
-591 NKGLFKI
+591 
-598 GDIVE
+598 
-603 NNRNDLLVM
+603 
-612 SLNLSTNLLT
+612 
-622 YKPIINTW
+622 
-630 KNDIRHRKIC
+630 
-640 NITHNEGI
+640 
-648 LRATEDHKIYTA
+648 HKI
-660 SGRYKKVSEIKSG
+660 
-673 EILFVLQKEIHGSK
+673 
-687 TRQWNR
+687 
-693 KILQPQLCYK
+693 
-703 PNEHKLQGERD
+703 
-714 GSSKKRKNR
+714 
-723 NYLRVVRKEILY
+723 
-735 TCKQINTTQQRKAK
+735 
-749 KVLQSKLFCK
+749 
-759 IENEPAG
+759 
-766 NKRKSL
+766 
-772 FRRIK
+772 
-777 SKTEKRCTKSEKQSC
+777 
-792 SIKIK
+792 
-797 IRQNDIKQSYV
+797 
-808 KSGNKEKG
+808 
-816 YRKIKRENIS
+816 
-826 FKRWKW
+826 
-832 TNDSSTIKTL
+832 
-842 GSVMFTKR
+842 
-850 SFRVSNNYRSGKKS
+850 
-864 IRISSV
+864 
-870 LLQSRYCFDF
+870 
-880 IKDCNRSGR
+880 
-889 IVSWNEKMEIFR
+889 
-901 RTKNR
+901 
-906 NIKCVRVESVEVQK
+906 
-920 QRNNGQLGRSF
+920 
-931 EKNQTVYDLEIAD
+931 
-944 NNNYFADNI
+944 
-953 LVSNCK
+953 K
-959 DPTTMVSKLVRGI
+959 DPTTMVSKLVRGV

-993 LVAQLLTIGQLEA
+993 LVAQLLAIGQLEA

-1026 ATNLSELNYKL
+1026 ATNLEELNYKL

-1292 KDFADGKIKL
+1292 KDYNDGKIKL

>member
-88 TRLPLREY
+88 TRLPLRDY

-103 GMEKLHFINGDAPG
+103 GMEKLHYINGDSPG
-117 LGKEQPLSSL
+117 LGKS
-127 IATPDGFVKMGN
+127 
-139 VKIGT
+139 
-144 SVFGADGNIYNV
+144 
-156 TGVFPQ
+156 
-162 GKKDVYEITFN
+162 
-173 DGVVTHCGIDHL
+173 
-185 WKIRDANRRRRG
+185 
-197 NGWII
+197 
-202 KPLSFMLKWGVLSKL
+202 
-217 DNKRE
+217 
-222 KSGRKA
+222 
-228 ALKWEIP
+228 
-235 MCDPV
+235 
-240 KYSEKDYLIHPY
+240 
-252 LLGIM
+252 
-257 LGDGSLG
+257 
-264 NKCICIS
+264 
-271 IPDTEKEILDRI
+271 
-283 TYLIP
+283 
-288 EYMKFTPN
+288 
-296 RSGACPNYS
+296 
-305 LAQKYAYKNNPFMK
+305 
-319 EIRELKLDVNGSKK
+319 
-333 FIPEIYL
+333 
-340 HGSVEQRIEL
+340 
-350 LRGLM
+350 
-355 DSDGSAKK
+355 
-363 NRLTFHSKS
+363 
-372 KSLVDSVATLV
+372 
-383 RSLGGQAIIRIYDR
+383 
-397 THHNKGIEYQLN
+397 
-409 IRIKICPFYLTR
+409 
-421 KIAQYNIKKENYC
+421 
-434 SRYIKSV
+434 
-441 VLKSNEEC
+441 
-449 QCISV
+449 
-454 SAPDKLYLTDN
+454 
-465 YIVTHNTFQT
+465 FQT
-475 ITTIYALNAWPAL
+475 IATIYALNAWPAL
-488 IICPASLRRNWQA
+488 IICPASLRRNWQL

-514 NDSVKKTWTTFY
+514 NDSVKKTWPTFY

-541 KKYFVLDIVKNEKG
+541 KKFFVQDIVKNEKG
-555 KFKLSNVKFNS
+555 KFKLSNVTFNS
-566 NINIFESVAI
+566 NINIFNSIAI
-576 DEIHKCFP
+576 DEIHK
-584 YETLVNT
+584 
-591 NKGLFKI
+591 
-598 GDIVE
+598 
-603 NNRNDLLVM
+603 
-612 SLNLSTNLLT
+612 
-622 YKPIINTW
+622 
-630 KNDIRHRKIC
+630 
-640 NITHNEGI
+640 
-648 LRATEDHKIYTA
+648 
-660 SGRYKKVSEIKSG
+660 
-673 EILFVLQKEIHGSK
+673 
-687 TRQWNR
+687 
-693 KILQPQLCYK
+693 
-703 PNEHKLQGERD
+703 
-714 GSSKKRKNR
+714 
-723 NYLRVVRKEILY
+723 VR
-735 TCKQINTTQQRKAK
+735 
-749 KVLQSKLFCK
+749 
-759 IENEPAG
+759 
-766 NKRKSL
+766 
-772 FRRIK
+772 
-777 SKTEKRCTKSEKQSC
+777 
-792 SIKIK
+792 
-797 IRQNDIKQSYV
+797 
-808 KSGNKEKG
+808 
-816 YRKIKRENIS
+816 
-826 FKRWKW
+826 
-832 TNDSSTIKTL
+832 
-842 GSVMFTKR
+842 
-850 SFRVSNNYRSGKKS
+850 
-864 IRISSV
+864 
-870 LLQSRYCFDF
+870 
-880 IKDCNRSGR
+880 
-889 IVSWNEKMEIFR
+889 
-901 RTKNR
+901 
-906 NIKCVRVESVEVQK
+906 
-920 QRNNGQLGRSF
+920 
-931 EKNQTVYDLEIAD
+931 
-944 NNNYFADNI
+944 
-953 LVSNCK
+953 
-959 DPTTMVSKLVRGI
+959 DPTTIMSKLVRGI
-972 CAKKKVVI
+972 CAKKRVVI

-993 LVAQLLTIGQLEA
+993 LVAQLLAIGQLEA

-1026 ATNLSELNYKL
+1026 ATNLEELNYKL

-1292 KDFADGKIKL
+1292 KDYNDGKIKL

>member
-88 TRLPLREY
+88 TRLPLRDY

-103 GMEKLHFINGDAPG
+103 GMEKLHYINGDSPG
-117 LGKEQPLSSL
+117 LGKS
-127 IATPDGFVKMGN
+127 
-139 VKIGT
+139 
-144 SVFGADGNIYNV
+144 
-156 TGVFPQ
+156 
-162 GKKDVYEITFN
+162 
-173 DGVVTHCGIDHL
+173 
-185 WKIRDANRRRRG
+185 
-197 NGWII
+197 
-202 KPLSFMLKWGVLSKL
+202 
-217 DNKRE
+217 
-222 KSGRKA
+222 
-228 ALKWEIP
+228 
-235 MCDPV
+235 
-240 KYSEKDYLIHPY
+240 
-252 LLGIM
+252 
-257 LGDGSLG
+257 
-264 NKCICIS
+264 
-271 IPDTEKEILDRI
+271 
-283 TYLIP
+283 
-288 EYMKFTPN
+288 
-296 RSGACPNYS
+296 
-305 LAQKYAYKNNPFMK
+305 
-319 EIRELKLDVNGSKK
+319 
-333 FIPEIYL
+333 
-340 HGSVEQRIEL
+340 
-350 LRGLM
+350 
-355 DSDGSAKK
+355 
-363 NRLTFHSKS
+363 
-372 KSLVDSVATLV
+372 
-383 RSLGGQAIIRIYDR
+383 
-397 THHNKGIEYQLN
+397 
-409 IRIKICPFYLTR
+409 
-421 KIAQYNIKKENYC
+421 
-434 SRYIKSV
+434 
-441 VLKSNEEC
+441 
-449 QCISV
+449 
-454 SAPDKLYLTDN
+454 
-465 YIVTHNTFQT
+465 FQT
-475 ITTIYALNAWPAL
+475 IATIYALNAWPAL
-488 IICPASLRRNWQA
+488 IICPASLRRNWQL

-514 NDSVKKTWTTFY
+514 NDSVKKTWPTFY

-576 DEIHKCFP
+576 DE
-584 YETLVNT
+584 L
-591 NKGLFKI
+591 
-598 GDIVE
+598 
-603 NNRNDLLVM
+603 
-612 SLNLSTNLLT
+612 
-622 YKPIINTW
+622 
-630 KNDIRHRKIC
+630 
-640 NITHNEGI
+640 
-648 LRATEDHKIYTA
+648 HKI
-660 SGRYKKVSEIKSG
+660 
-673 EILFVLQKEIHGSK
+673 
-687 TRQWNR
+687 
-693 KILQPQLCYK
+693 
-703 PNEHKLQGERD
+703 
-714 GSSKKRKNR
+714 
-723 NYLRVVRKEILY
+723 
-735 TCKQINTTQQRKAK
+735 
-749 KVLQSKLFCK
+749 
-759 IENEPAG
+759 
-766 NKRKSL
+766 
-772 FRRIK
+772 
-777 SKTEKRCTKSEKQSC
+777 
-792 SIKIK
+792 
-797 IRQNDIKQSYV
+797 
-808 KSGNKEKG
+808 
-816 YRKIKRENIS
+816 
-826 FKRWKW
+826 
-832 TNDSSTIKTL
+832 
-842 GSVMFTKR
+842 
-850 SFRVSNNYRSGKKS
+850 
-864 IRISSV
+864 
-870 LLQSRYCFDF
+870 
-880 IKDCNRSGR
+880 
-889 IVSWNEKMEIFR
+889 
-901 RTKNR
+901 
-906 NIKCVRVESVEVQK
+906 
-920 QRNNGQLGRSF
+920 
-931 EKNQTVYDLEIAD
+931 
-944 NNNYFADNI
+944 
-953 LVSNCK
+953 K
-959 DPTTMVSKLVRGI
+959 DPTTMVSKLVRGV

-993 LVAQLLTIGQLEA
+993 LVAQLLAIGQLEA

-1026 ATNLSELNYKL
+1026 ATNLEELNYKL

-1292 KDFADGKIKL
+1292 KDYNDGKIKL